1 MRVTISRSEIEKAA
15 IQLSEYIGAKS
26 AAYEQVRAI
35 TYDRPLL
42 DGWIAQAMTE
52 IGDLLDR
59 VTKFVYRDGDH
70 MSIEL
75 KETVTRPQEVEALM
89 VRYAK
94 YSVVSHWLNL
104 VLPQAAATY
113 EADRQ
118 RELTELV
125 NLAYYRKMPL

>member
-1 MRVTISRSEIEKAA
+1 MRVTVSRSEIEKSA
-15 IQLSEYIGAKS
+15 IQLSEYIGAKG
-26 AAYEQVRAI
+26 AGYEQVRAI

-42 DGWIAQAMTE
+42 DKWIAQAMTE
-52 IGDLLDR
+52 IGDVLDR
-59 VTKFVYRDGDH
+59 VTRYMVRDGDY

-75 KETVTRPQEVEALM
+75 KETVTRPQEVEQNM
-89 VRYAK
+89 VRYAS
-94 YSVVSHWLNL
+94 YSVVTHWLNL

-125 NLAYYRKMPL
+125 NLAYYRRMPK

>member
-15 IQLSEYIGAKS
+15 IQLSEYIGAKN
-26 AAYEQVRAI
+26 ADFEKVRAI

-42 DGWIAQAMTE
+42 DGWITQAMTE

-59 VTKFVYRDGDH
+59 VTKFVYRDGDY

-75 KETVTRPQEVEALM
+75 RDTVTRPKEVEELM

-94 YSVVSHWLNL
+94 YSVVTHWLNL
-104 VLPQAAATY
+104 VLPNAAATY

-125 NLAYYRKMPL
+125 NLAYYRKMPK

>member
-1 MRVTISRSEIEKAA
+1 MRVTVTRSEIEKSA
-15 IQLSEYIGAKS
+15 IQLSEYIGAKG
-26 AAYEQVRAI
+26 AAYEAVRAI

-42 DGWIAQAMTE
+42 DKWIAQAMTE
-52 IGDLLDR
+52 IGDVLDR
-59 VTKFVYRDGDH
+59 VTSYVYRDGDH

-75 KETVTRPQEVEALM
+75 KETVTRPQEVEDLM
-89 VRYAK
+89 VRYAS

-118 RELTELV
+118 RELSELV
-125 NLAYYRKMPL
+125 NLAYYRKMPS

>member
-1 MRVTISRSEIEKAA
+1 MRVTIDKSEVEKSA

-26 AAYEQVRAI
+26 GGYEQVRAI

-52 IGDLLDR
+52 VGDVLDR
-59 VTKFVYRDGDH
+59 LTSFVYRDGDH
-70 MSIEL
+70 LSIEL
-75 KETVTRPQEVEALM
+75 RDTVTRPQEVEALM
-89 VRYAK
+89 VRYAS

-125 NLAYYRKMPL
+125 NLAYYRKMPK

>member
-15 IQLSEYIGAKS
+15 IQLSEYIGEKS
-26 AAYEQVRAI
+26 GAYEQVRAI

-94 YSVVSHWLNL
+94 YSVVAHWLNL

-125 NLAYYRKMPL
+125 NLAYYRKMPK

>member
-15 IQLSEYIGAKS
+15 IQLSEYIGAKG
-26 AAYEQVRAI
+26 ANFEQVRAI

-75 KETVTRPQEVEALM
+75 SETVTRPQEVEELM

-94 YSVVSHWLNL
+94 YCVVGHWLNL

-125 NLAYYRKMPL
+125 NLAYYRKMPK

>member
-1 MRVTISRSEIEKAA
+1 MRVTVSRSEIEKAA

-26 AAYEQVRAI
+26 ADFEKVRAI

-42 DGWIAQAMTE
+42 DSWIAQAMTE
-52 IGDLLDR
+52 IGDVLDR
-59 VTKFVYRDGDH
+59 VTKYVYRDGDY

-75 KETVTRPQEVEALM
+75 SETVTRPQEVEELM

-104 VLPQAAATY
+104 VLPQAAAIY
-113 EADRQ
+113 ETDRQ
-118 RELTELV
+118 RELSELLH
-125 NLAYYRKMPL
+125 LAYYRKMPT